1 MAKNPYINIYGGE
14 VTAGGKDGTP
24 ISCDGSFSFPIFA
37 IFDIAKPDYIF
48 EDSGVMFKVFK
59 LAIRTEEGFNTGTLT
74 DDKQMGIWITD
85 TEYNAGHE
93 EKNLRLSWY
102 PFVNGDIDAN
112 WTWYIAKYYA
122 EITDVNTL
130 FYLRVGY
137 RDGEDL
143 SVYRNSKF
151 HVIAKIFPI

>member
-14 VTAGGKDGTP
+14 VTAGEKDGTP
-24 ISCDGSFSFPIFA
+24 ISCDGSFSFPISA

-48 EDSGVMFKVFK
+48 EDSSVMFKVFK
-59 LAIRTEEGFNTGTLT
+59 LAIRTEEGFNTGTLS
-74 DDKQMGIWITD
+74 DERQMGIWV
-85 TEYNAGHE
+85 TEYDAYDDE
-93 EKNLRLSWY
+93 ANLRLSWY
-102 PFVNGDIDAN
+102 PRVYGVDDTN

-137 RDGEDL
+137 NDGDDL
-143 SVYRNSKF
+143 SSYRNSKF
-151 HVIAKIFPI
+151 HVIAKIFPV